1 MPLRYMGYLMGYYTS
16 EFVFTATS
24 FNEPRV
30 NANEATGERKSI
42 DVRVI
47 DDEKAEILLA
57 IVGLSSYA
65 VPDFINVFGDLR
77 VFDNLAAASNVSHDR
92 APDLR
97 FDVLRENCVRRAA
110 HIRQSNVIGPGTAGK
125 DNGYRGK
132 QQHGAFDEQFD
143 QRQVLIQQGLSS
155 PTPFAS
161 FCST

>member
-1 MPLRYMGYLMGYYTS
+1 
-16 EFVFTATS
+16 VD
-24 FNEPRV
+24 
-30 NANEATGERKSI
+30 ANVATGECKGV

-47 DDEKAEILLA
+47 DNEKGEILLA

-65 VPDFINVFGDLR
+65 VPDFIDVLGDLR
-77 VFDNLAAASNVSHDR
+77 VFDNHTAASNVSHDR

-97 FDVLRENCVRRAA
+97 FGVLRENSVSRAA
-110 HIRQSNVIGPGTAGK
+110 HIRQSNVISPGTAGK

-132 QQHGAFDEQFD
+132 QQQGAIDEQFD
-143 QRQVLIQQGLSS
+143 QWQVLIRQGLSF